1 MIISSKKHLSESVL
15 NINGLELTMESPV
28 KLLGIKIDNKLN
40 YKKHISNIYKKAIN
54 KLNTICRQQMFM
66 GH

>member
-15 NINGLELTMESPV
+15 NINGLELIMESPV

-54 KLNTICRQQMFM
+54 QLNTICRQQMFM